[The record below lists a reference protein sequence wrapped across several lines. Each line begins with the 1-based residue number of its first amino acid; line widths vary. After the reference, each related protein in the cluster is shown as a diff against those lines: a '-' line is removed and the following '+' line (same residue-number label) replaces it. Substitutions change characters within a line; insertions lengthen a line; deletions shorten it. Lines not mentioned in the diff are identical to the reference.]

1 PTNSRWTRCT
11 TCDAQP
17 RPTARTSEGLAYD
30 IDTLDVVLFGG
41 ATSQVNGETWHLK
54 DFGPPNG
61 VHWERLFPLT
71 NPAARSTPELAFLN
85 KTGNHQMIMFGGNLG
100 PGDVPTN
107 ETWKWDGD
115 WHLLSPPANPG
126 A

>member
-1 PTNSRWTRCT
+1 MAYVPALGKIGLFGGKNCNPYPTCALGDDVTWLFDPTRPTNSRWTRCT

-41 ATSQVNGETWHLK
+41 TTSQVNGETWHLK

-71 NPAARSTPELAFLN
+71 NPAARSTPELA
-85 KTGNHQMIMFGGNLG
+85 
-100 PGDVPTN
+100 
-107 ETWKWDGD
+107 
-115 WHLLSPPANPG
+115 
-126 A
+126 